1 MVLLEQILALL
12 MQILG
17 YLDIFSLI
25 WDILVTIFG

>member
-1 MVLLEQILALL
+1 MAILEQILAFLT
-12 MQILG
+12 QILG